1 MNALAMPHAPSVVRL
16 TEWDFGDFPYGL
28 EPLFMPPAAHTGAG
42 VARPPLLPSC
52 DPRRICRELDALTGS
67 GPTAARLDVVP
78 PSSHTQLFWFRW
90 MTGHQVSFAL
100 WRLMGRA
107 VEHVAE
113 PAGGGHRPGALA
125 ELETYTHAYSA
136 MLLYSASCPR
146 SLYQSLIRPALA
158 LQHRAFSGTW
168 APDFAQVRSLLRGRP
183 LPWLRQPGAAG
194 LRAALDAQRMVHD
207 SVAARLVPNG
217 RSLLQQAIHEQ
228 PVRSSERT
236 AVLYDNFFMTLR
248 GPVTDGQVAGQL
260 LRRLRAVALDLAGN
274 GLYPLGSDEAEEN
287 PDGWESSVG
296 ECERRLFSV
305 LADTAARAAD
315 VARESTTAGPAQPP
329 TAGQPAT

>member
-1 MNALAMPHAPSVVRL
+1 MNALAMPEAPSVVRL
-16 TEWDFGDFPYGL
+16 EEWDFGDFPYGL

-42 VARPPLLPSC
+42 VERPPLLPPC
-52 DPRRICRELDALTGS
+52 DSQRICRELDALTGS
-67 GPTAARLDVVP
+67 GQTAADLDVVP
-78 PSSHTQLFWFRW
+78 APSHAQLFWFRW

-100 WRLMGRA
+100 WRLMGRV
-107 VEHVAE
+107 VEHVAD
-113 PAGGGHRPGALA
+113 PAAGPRPAALP

-136 MLLYSASCPR
+136 MLLYSSSCPR

-168 APDFAQVRSLLRGRP
+168 APDFAQVRPLLRGRP
-183 LPWLRQPGAAG
+183 LPWLRQADAVG

-228 PVRSSERT
+228 PVRPSERT

-248 GPVTDGQVAGQL
+248 GPVTDGQVAVQL

-274 GLYPLGSDEAEEN
+274 GLYPLGSDEVEEN

-296 ECERRLFSV
+296 DCERRLFSV
-305 LADTAARAAD
+305 LADTAAGAAD
-315 VARESTTAGPAQPP
+315 LARQGITAGPAQPP
-329 TAGQPAT
+329 AAGTIP